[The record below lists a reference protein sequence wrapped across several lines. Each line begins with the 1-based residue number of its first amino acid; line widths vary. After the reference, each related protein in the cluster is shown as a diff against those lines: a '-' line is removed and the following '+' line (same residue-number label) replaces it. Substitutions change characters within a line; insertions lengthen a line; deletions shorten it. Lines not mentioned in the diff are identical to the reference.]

1 VFRTLYHEVHFL
13 ENMLTELIAM
23 FQFFKSV
30 EMEFNNQVVDSRQS
44 AG

>member
-1 VFRTLYHEVHFL
+1 MFCTLYHEVHFL
-13 ENMLTELIAM
+13 ENVLIKLIAI

>member
-1 VFRTLYHEVHFL
+1 VFCTLYHEVHFL
-13 ENMLTELIAM
+13 ENILIELIAI

-30 EMEFNNQVVDSRQS
+30 EMEFNNQVVDSKQS